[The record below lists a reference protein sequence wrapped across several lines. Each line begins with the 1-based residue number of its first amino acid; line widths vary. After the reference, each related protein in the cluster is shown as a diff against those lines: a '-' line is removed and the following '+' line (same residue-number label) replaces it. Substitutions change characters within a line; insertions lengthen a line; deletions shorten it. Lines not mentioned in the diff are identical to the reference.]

1 MLLCR
6 NGGIGK
12 RSGLK
17 IRRWKHLESSSL
29 SSGTRI
35 SAPAFAAGAFFCAL
49 HPQEG
54 ALQRGTGGL
63 SSGKSSAGIFLFMFR
78 KACRPCRLRERTA
91 GPDAQL
97 GGENSPFLPLKR
109 RAFSACSAFFGKWP
123 GIVML
128 PRVREEMGVRFS
140 CFTGEKAGTSVV
152 PVWAGGLFT
161 VSSFLYHARKS

>member
-1 MLLCR
+1 MVELVNAADSKFAGGNTLRVRVSLPAPEFRHRPLRQVLFFLCPASA
-6 NGGIGK
+6 GGGA
-12 RSGLK
+12 
-17 IRRWKHLESSSL
+17 
-29 SSGTRI
+29 
-35 SAPAFAAGAFFCAL
+35 SA
-49 HPQEG
+49 
-54 ALQRGTGGL
+54 RTGGL